1 MDIYPK
7 ALIVN
12 LLGDNK
18 IEEAI
23 EIISANAPK
32 SLFKYRAGTSI
43 NEYSGK
49 PYDIEVLEQQKLW
62 MSQALQLD
70 DPYDC
75 AVLIKEDMEEVI
87 EKLSDK
93 YDKFKNPKYLND
105 VRVVNQDTRETA
117 LVCSLS
123 ENGTDIDMWTRYAN
137 CGKGFC
143 IEYNFEELFEKHKIL
158 FPVTY
163 GNIVKSINDFSDKQ
177 KVYIDTLFKKTDK
190 LNWSTQEEW
199 RIVRNA
205 TKHEKENH
213 GALIDT
219 PKPIAIYFGYHIDKE
234 LENAIKLLCQ
244 NNNIDLYKMSLSSK
258 KVELIKEKVMLHR

>member
-1 MDIYPK
+1 MDIHK
-7 ALIVN
+7 KQLVVN
-12 LLGDNK
+12 LLGENK
-18 IEEAI
+18 ITDAI
-23 EIISANAPK
+23 EIVSDNAPK
-32 SLFKYRAGTSI
+32 SLFKYRAGTNI
-43 NEYSGK
+43 NECSGK
-49 PYDIEVLEQQKLW
+49 PYDIEALEQQKLW

-75 AVLIKEDMEEVI
+75 AVLIKEDLEELI
-87 EKLSDK
+87 KKLSDK
-93 YDKFKNPKYLND
+93 DDKYKNPRYLND
-105 VRVVNQDTRETA
+105 VRMINQDVRETA

-143 IEYNFEELFEKHKIL
+143 IEYNFEELLEKQRML
-158 FPVTY
+158 FPVVY
-163 GNIVKSINDFSDKQ
+163 GNIVKSISEFSNKQ
-177 KVYIDTLFKKTDK
+177 KVYTDILFKKTDE

-205 TKHEKENH
+205 TGHEKENK

-219 PKPIAIYFGYHIDKE
+219 PKPVAIYLGYHIDKK
-234 LENAIKLLCQ
+234 LENKVKFICH

-258 KVELIKEKVMLHR
+258 KVELIREKVMFYR